1 MAYGIQGRENP
12 LLTEIKES
20 SNDIWLKTIQ
30 MMEKMF
36 SGMDTPRRKNK
47 SKYTGKAKK
56 KTYLGAVKEV
66 R

>member
-1 MAYGIQGRENP
+1 
-12 LLTEIKES
+12 
-20 SNDIWLKTIQ
+20 

-47 SKYTGKAKK
+47 SKYTRKAKNK
-56 KTYLGAVKEV
+56 LIWEVKEV